1 MRTWFALALVAG
13 CASAG
18 QQDPN
23 GQNPDAKTSGMTD
36 SAIPPDA
43 CLDGD
48 NDGACNAVDKC
59 PNHDDRMDT
68 DADTIADGCD
78 RCAGMDDRIDMNTN
92 GTPDCAELMT
102 RTIDVKK
109 VGTNYWRG
117 WQANATATHDTS
129 NDNTI
134 TGTTGSSIYNTYFV
148 FNLAGFTAT
157 TIAEVKLELEM
168 ESYVSG
174 DANEVISIWDVTT
187 PSSTVETTG
196 LNVTIHNDLG
206 TGMKYGMATVTSA
219 SVGAANPVSF
229 TLNAQANTDLKAKL
243 GSEFVVGVHLD
254 VTPGYVR
261 FSAAQEARIA
271 RIVVK
276 YTP

>member
-1 MRTWFALALVAG
+1 MPT
-13 CASAG
+13 
-18 QQDPN
+18 
-23 GQNPDAKTSGMTD
+23 DAKTSTTD
-36 SAIPPDA
+36 SSIPDDA
-43 CLDGD
+43 CPDSDSDGS
-48 NDGACNAVDKC
+48 CNVADKC
-59 PNHDDRMDT
+59 PMHDDRMDT
-68 DADTIADGCD
+68 DADMVPDGCD
-78 RCAGMDDRIDMNTN
+78 DCPGMDDRIDTNMN

-109 VGTNYWRG
+109 VGTNFWRG
-117 WQANATATHDTS
+117 WHANASAGHTTA

-134 TGTTGSSIYNTYFV
+134 TGTTGGTIYNTYFV
-148 FNLAGFTAT
+148 FSLAGFTAT

-187 PSSTVETTG
+187 PSSTVENSG

-219 SVGAANPVSF
+219 SVSATTPVSF
-229 TLNAQANTDLKAKL
+229 TLNALANTDLKAKL

-254 VTPGYVR
+254 ATPGYVR
-261 FSAAQEARIA
+261 FSAAAEARIA